1 MKSSLLRVEKN
12 LGSAPLEK
20 SVIDGAAVLSLPF
33 SERSKSRLRVW
44 TGNGQE
50 LAIFMERGAVLRD
63 GDILQAV
70 DGSYIRVE
78 AAPEAVLQ
86 ATAPSPL
93 DMTKA
98 AFHLGNRHTPVQI
111 GSGFIRLEYDSVLE
125 DMLKKLGLT
134 VERTEL
140 PFQPE
145 AGAYAGGHHHGH
157 EETFIEDY
165 ALAQDLY
172 QHHLHKKS

>member
-1 MKSSLLRVEKN
+1 MNSSLLRVEKN
-12 LGSAPLEK
+12 LGPVPLEK
-20 SVIDGAAVLSLPF
+20 SVIDNAAVLSLPF

-44 TGNGQE
+44 ARNGRE

-63 GDILQAV
+63 GDILQAI

-78 AAPEAVLQ
+78 AAPESVMQ
-86 ATAPSPL
+86 ATAQTPL
-93 DMTKA
+93 EMAKA
-98 AFHLGNRHTPVQI
+98 AYHLGNRHTPVQI
-111 GSGFIRLEYDSVLE
+111 GPGFLRLEYDSVLE
-125 DMLKKLGLT
+125 DMLKQLGLT
-134 VERTEL
+134 VERAEL

-157 EETFIEDY
+157 EETFTEDY

-172 QHHLHKKS
+172 NHHLHKKS